1 MQKNGKEREHFIQE
15 LSLEG
20 NYYNFPSI
28 GPMDPVHV
36 SILCIFEIIAL

>member
-20 NYYNFPSI
+20 NYNFPSI